1 MRVNAVAP
9 GYTQTGMY
17 ERATG
22 TDAVRAAV
30 NAVLPLGRPGTPEEI
45 AAAVQYLG
53 SGKASYITG
62 QTLTIDGGLMSGWP
76 LFPDA

>member
-1 MRVNAVAP
+1 
-9 GYTQTGMY
+9 MY